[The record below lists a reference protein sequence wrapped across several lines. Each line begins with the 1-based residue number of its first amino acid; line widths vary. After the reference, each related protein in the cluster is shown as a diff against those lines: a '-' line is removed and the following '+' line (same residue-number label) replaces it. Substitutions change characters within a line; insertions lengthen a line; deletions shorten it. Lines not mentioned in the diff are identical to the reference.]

1 MPQGLHDGHRRR
13 LTERFLKTGLES
25 FEDHQIL
32 ELLLFYT
39 IPRKDTNELAHL
51 LLKEFGSLSVVL
63 EASVNELCRVE
74 GIGPHSA
81 SLINFCGQLLRRYY
95 LDKRE
100 DVRVFTSIEQI
111 GNYLWPLFLNEKNEK
126 SIVVCINNRWELLG
140 CETLSIGTLTTTDLR
155 TREVI
160 ETALAYRATGI
171 ILAHNHPAG
180 FAVPSQQDLAV
191 TRQLIENLQPA
202 EINVMDHL
210 IFSAN
215 DYISMRQTPHFAPM
229 FHAPCLFS

>member
-1 MPQGLHDGHRRR
+1 MPNGLHDGHRRR

-25 FEDHQIL
+25 FEDHQVL
-32 ELLLFYT
+32 ELMLFYT

-51 LLKEFGSLSVVL
+51 LLKKFGSLSAVL
-63 EASVNELCRVE
+63 EASVKELCGVD

-100 DVRVFTSIEQI
+100 NVRTFTNVEQI
-111 GNYLWPLFLNEKNEK
+111 GEYLRPLFLNEKNEK
-126 SIVVCINNRWELLG
+126 TVVLCVNNRWELLG
-140 CETLSIGTLTTTDLR
+140 CVTLSVGTITSTDLR

-160 ETALAYRATGI
+160 EVALEHHATGI

-180 FAVPSQQDLAV
+180 FAIPSQQDLAV
-191 TRQLIENLQPA
+191 TRQLVENLRPA
-202 EINVMDHL
+202 ELLVLDHF
-210 IFSAN
+210 IFSPN
-215 DYISMRQTPHFAPM
+215 DYTSMRQSPHYAPL
-229 FHAPCLFS
+229 FHSPSST